1 MKVTGFELFHMD
13 PMWLFLKIETDE
25 GITGWGEPILEGKA
39 HTVAAA
45 VDEMM
50 DHVIGRDPMH
60 IERHWQRMMKGGFY
74 RGGAVLNSAIS
85 GIDQALWDIAG
96 KKLGVPIYQLLGG
109 AVRDRIRIYGHVNG
123 GDPWDFGNPNLLI
136 ENLLK
141 TTQVQLDRGLNAIK
155 FNPTTILENIDSP
168 KVLKEIVHRVEVV
181 RDFVGDDVDIML
193 DFHGRFSLA
202 MSRRIF
208 PMLEHLNL
216 MFIEE
221 PVAPE
226 YTSHFE
232 LIVNSTSIPIA
243 TGERLFDRSEYKD
256 LLRTGIAVAQPDL
269 SHAGGI
275 SEVRRIAAMAETYN
289 VDIAPHCPI
298 GPISLAAC
306 LQLDFATPNV
316 LIQEQIIGLGHG
328 PKSEFLKYFVD
339 SSPMEAKDG
348 YIELMTKPGLGVEV
362 DEKAVRAA
370 SKKINRKRFPE
381 WTHKDGSFAEW

>member
-1 MKVTGFELFHMD
+1 
-13 PMWLFLKIETDE
+13 
-25 GITGWGEPILEGKA
+25 
-39 HTVAAA
+39 
-45 VDEMM
+45 
-50 DHVIGRDPMH
+50 
-60 IERHWQRMMKGGFY
+60 MKGGFY
-74 RGGAVLNSAIS
+74 RGGAVLNSAVS

-328 PKSEFLKYFVD
+328 SKSEFLKYFVD